1 MNEKD
6 VYFES
11 IFMSNLSESII
22 SVFSKGI
29 YPIYGDGTNKK
40 PYHIG
45 SCFIVGDSEN
55 KYLITASHIIEH
67 YRYKRTTLY
76 IGLGKLL
83 EVIGDVSFTINN
95 QGKDKIDIAIV
106 KLRKSYYGDFWYKIK
121 SLSLEFLD
129 INKKYEYNGAAILG
143 YPNSKNKISIN
154 NFTKTAVCYIN
165 LIIKYS
171 DNPELFSLVK
181 ADDESHLIIK
191 YDKTMTN
198 KNGNQNAIH
207 PSGMSG
213 GPLVLINITNNLFGF
228 HDLNIFIGGVII
240 EYHKKHRV
248 IIATKTEKIL
258 GVLSRLTH

>member
-1 MNEKD
+1 MH
-6 VYFES
+6 
-11 IFMSNLSESII
+11 NLSESMIR
-22 SVFSKGI
+22 VFSKGI

-45 SCFIVGDSEN
+45 SCFIVGDGEN
-55 KYLITASHIIEH
+55 KYLITASHVVEH

-76 IGLGKLL
+76 IGLERLL
-83 EVIGDVSFTINN
+83 EIIGDINFTINN
-95 QGKDKIDIAIV
+95 QGKDKLDIAII
-106 KLRKSYYGDFWYKIK
+106 KLRKSYYGKLWYKIK
-121 SLSLEFLD
+121 VLPLGFLD
-129 INKKYEYNGAAILG
+129 INKKYEYNAAAILG

-154 NFTKTAVCYIN
+154 NFTKTAVCYMN
-165 LIIKYS
+165 SLIKYS
-171 DNPELFSLVK
+171 DSPDLFNLINV
-181 ADDESHLIIK
+181 DYESHLIIK
-191 YDKTMTN
+191 YDKIMTN

-228 HDLNIFIGGVII
+228 YDLNVFIGGVVI

-258 GVLSRLTH
+258 EILSRLIY